1 MLRHIQ
7 NRFTYW
13 LSESLPLR
21 FLGTSATEALKEAVV
36 AGLVTGFM
44 RLGIPEAM
52 GRLPSIEKLSVNEK
66 KNLNIQ

>member
-21 FLGTSATEALKEAVV
+21 FLGISATEALKEVVV
-36 AGLVTGFM
+36 ADFVIGFM
-44 RLGIPEAM
+44 RLGTPEAM
-52 GRLPSIEKLSVNEK
+52 HGFPSIEKLSVNEK
-66 KNLNIQ
+66 KKLSVQ